1 MVGWRLRL
9 YGFCAHLL
17 RDRRGTTAVEFALVG
32 SAFLGFIFFTV
43 DATWAMAVEMV
54 MNDAVQEASRF
65 ASIGTMT
72 TDDVKAKIVAQS
84 AGLLD
89 INNLTVTAQS
99 YGSAYTYG
107 KASAAA
113 PTAGTGSGRQLVQYV
128 VSYKQLLLTPVGIAA
143 VGATITHGTAI
154 MVQNEPF

>member
-1 MVGWRLRL
+1 MVGWRLRF
-9 YGFCAHLL
+9 YEFCARLL
-17 RDRRGTTAVEFALVG
+17 RDQRGTTAVEFAVVG
-32 SAFLGFIFFTV
+32 SAFLGLIFFTV

-65 ASIGTMT
+65 GSIGTT
-72 TDDVKAKIVAQS
+72 TTADIKAKIVAQS

-89 INNLTVTAQS
+89 SNNLTVTVQS

-107 KASAAA
+107 QANAAA
-113 PTAGTGSGRQLVQYV
+113 PTAGAGSGRQLVQYV
-128 VSYKQLLLTPVGIAA
+128 VSYKQSLLTPVGIAA
-143 VGATITHGTAI
+143 MGATITHSTAI